1 MALSAEGNASVYGE
15 IFSPI
20 IREQKFVRNDQ
31 QIFLNIKRS

>member
-15 IFSPI
+15 ISPI